1 MKVRD
6 IMTSPPVTVT
16 SSMPITVVAE
26 LLAGRGFTSAPVVD
40 EDDALIGIVTEAD
53 LIAGRIRPDPRIH
66 GRVAPPL
73 GPSSVSVISVMSTP
87 VESVTAGAD
96 VADIAAMMIDER
108 IRCFPVVDG
117 RRVVGV
123 VTRRDMLAAVARTDV
138 AICHDI
144 DALLSATADL
154 GPNDRWQ
161 VTVQGG
167 VAEVQDFRDR
177 PEDRRRVE
185 ELAEQVRGVVSVR
198 VHHQTS
204 DPF

>member
-6 IMTSPPVTVT
+6 IMTSPPVTVN
-16 SSMPITVVAE
+16 SSMPITAVAV
-26 LLAGRGFTSAPVVD
+26 LLARRGFTSAPVVD
-40 EDDALIGIVTEAD
+40 DDDALIGIVTEAD

-73 GPSSVSVISVMSTP
+73 RPAVNVVDVMTTP

-123 VTRRDMLAAVARTDV
+123 VTRRDMLAAVSRTDV
-138 AICHDI
+138 AIRQEI
-144 DALLSATADL
+144 NAQLAGAPDL
-154 GPNDRWQ
+154 GPIDRWQ
-161 VTVQGG
+161 VTVQAG
-167 VAEVQDFRDR
+167 VADIGDFRDR
-177 PEDRRRVE
+177 PADRRRVE
-185 ELAEQVRGVVSVR
+185 QLAERVPGVVSVR
-198 VHHQTS
+198 VDHQTS